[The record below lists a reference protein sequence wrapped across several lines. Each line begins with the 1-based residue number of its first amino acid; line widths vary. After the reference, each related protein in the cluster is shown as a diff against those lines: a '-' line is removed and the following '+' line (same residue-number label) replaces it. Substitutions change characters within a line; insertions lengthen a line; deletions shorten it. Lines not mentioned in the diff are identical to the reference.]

1 MREQSMPYAI
11 SNNFQESENPV
22 RMNRAMKV
30 VLSTIGKF
38 HTFDLARQMH
48 KRGALSAIFSG
59 YPRFKLKQEGLPKQS
74 VQTFPY
80 LHAPYMRFAP
90 RSTAAR
96 LFWEWQDKICFDRY
110 VAKHIPQC
118 DVFSGLSGS
127 ALHSGIAAQA
137 RGAKYICDRGSSHIR
152 FQDQILREE
161 FDRQGIPYR
170 GIDPRVIHREESEYD
185 AADAITV
192 PSTFALD
199 TFIKAGV
206 DRRKIRLVPYGVDLN
221 TFIPCAA
228 KNKNEFHVLFVGG
241 IAVRKGVAYL
251 LQAFDKVHCA
261 NKRLTLVGS
270 LSSEM
275 DAVIQKTQ
283 QRGDIYVIG
292 HMPQH
297 KLKSIM
303 SSSHVMV
310 LPSVEEGLALV
321 QAQAMA
327 CGCPIIPTENT
338 GARDLFTNNREGFI
352 VPIRDADSIAQR
364 LQQLADDQD
373 LRQSMSDAAL
383 KRVQSIGGWDRY
395 GDTTFK
401 VFSELVNS

>member
-1 MREQSMPYAI
+1 MREETLARPNT
-11 SNNFQESENPV
+11 NNFQEVASPSCS
-22 RMNRAMKV
+22 AHSIKV
-30 VLSTIGKF
+30 ILSTIGKF
-38 HTFDLARQMH
+38 HTFDLARQMYR
-48 KRGALSAIFSG
+48 RGALGAIFSG

-96 LFWEWQDKICFDRY
+96 LLWEWQDKIWFDRY
-110 VAKHIPQC
+110 VANHIPQC

-127 ALHSGIAAQA
+127 ALHSGIAAQIK
-137 RGAKYICDRGSSHIR
+137 GAKYVCDRGSSHIR
-152 FQDQILREE
+152 FQDEILREE
-161 FDRQGIPYR
+161 YDRQGIPYTPV
-170 GIDPRVIHREESEYD
+170 DPRVVYREEAEYE

-199 TFIKAGV
+199 TFVKAGV
-206 DRRKIRLVPYGVDLN
+206 NRRKMRLVPYGVDLK
-221 TFIPCAA
+221 TFFPCAA
-228 KNKNEFHVLFVGG
+228 KSSKEFHVLFVGG

-251 LQAFDKVHCA
+251 LQAFDKLQCA

-270 LSSEM
+270 LSPEM
-275 DAVIQKTQ
+275 EGVIEKAQT
-283 QRGDIYVIG
+283 RGDIHVTG
-292 HMPQH
+292 HMPHSQ
-297 KLKSIM
+297 LKSIM

-327 CGCPIIPTENT
+327 CGCPIIATENT
-338 GARDLFTNNREGFI
+338 GARDLFTDGREGFI
-352 VPIRDADSIAQR
+352 VPIRDANFIAEH
-364 LQQLADDQD
+364 LQALADDHE

-383 KRVQSIGGWDRY
+383 RRVQSIGGWDCY
-395 GDTTFK
+395 GDTIYKIFT
-401 VFSELVNS
+401 ELVNS